1 MTLPAG
7 IRIFGAPGRYLQGPG
22 ALDALG
28 ALAASYGP
36 APLVIGDAQVLGLL
50 GSRLVTTLAEAG
62 LTPAFGT
69 LKSEITREAVAALAA
84 QGQEKESSLVIGVG
98 GGKSLDAAK
107 GVAMLLDLPM
117 FTVPTIAS
125 NDSPTSAAV
134 AIYDDSHAMVAVD
147 RMARNPDVVLVDTAL
162 IAAAPVAFLRA
173 GIGDALAKKF
183 EAEGCR
189 AGSGVTPFETRPLWT
204 ASAIADACYRTLRA
218 HAEAG
223 LAACARNEATDD
235 LEAVV
240 EAAVLMSGLGFE
252 NGGLSLA
259 HALTRGL
266 MRARGTKDAS
276 HGDQVAWGLLV
287 HLAAEGRSDEEIDDL
302 LQFYR
307 RIGLPTCLAELGM
320 PEPGPNDIALIVE
333 WTLTAPHLKNFA
345 SPLDGPAIE
354 AAIGRAEALASQGRG
369 RDAT

>member
-1 MTLPAG
+1 MTPPPG
-7 IRIFGAPGRYLQGPG
+7 VRVFGAPGRYLQGPG

-36 APLVIGDAQVLGLL
+36 APLVIGDAQVLSLL
-50 GSRLVTTLAEAG
+50 GSRLVMNLAKAG

-69 LKSEITREAVAALAA
+69 LKGEITREAIAALAA
-84 QGQEKESSLVIGVG
+84 LGAEKEIGLVIGVG

-107 GVAMLLDLPM
+107 GVAMRLEAPM

-134 AIYDDSHAMVAVD
+134 AIYDNDHAMVAVD
-147 RMARNPDVVLVDTAL
+147 RMARNPEVVLVDTAL

-189 AGSGVTPFETRPLWT
+189 AGCGVTPFDTRPLHT
-204 ASAIADACYRTLRA
+204 AGAIADACYQILRA

-223 LAACARNEATDD
+223 LAACARNEVTDD

-240 EAAVLMSGLGFE
+240 EATVLMSGLGFE

-266 MRARGTKDAS
+266 MRARGTKDAA

-287 HLAAEGRSDEEIDDL
+287 HLAAEGRSDDEINDL
-302 LQFYR
+302 IGFYR
-307 RIGLPTCLAELGM
+307 RIELPTCLAALGM
-320 PEPGPNDIALIVE
+320 SDPGEKDIALIID

-345 SPLDGPAIE
+345 SPLDRPPIE
-354 AAIGRAEALASQGRG
+354 AAIRRVEALAVQ
-369 RDAT
+369 

>member
-1 MTLPAG
+1 MTRPDG
-7 IRIFGAPGRYLQGPG
+7 VRIFGAPGRYLQGP
-22 ALDALG
+22 DALTALG
-28 ALAASYGP
+28 HLAAPYG
-36 APLVIGDAQVLGLL
+36 ASPLVIGDAQVLDML
-50 GSRLVTTLAEAG
+50 GARLAMNLADAE
-62 LTPAFGT
+62 LKPVFGT
-69 LKSEITREAVAALAA
+69 LKGEITRGAIAALAELA
-84 QGQEKESSLVIGVG
+84 KTKEVCLVIGVG

-107 GVAMLLDLPM
+107 GVAMLLGMPM

-134 AIYDDSHAMVAVD
+134 AIYDDNHAMVAVD
-147 RMARNPDVVLVDTAL
+147 RMARNPEVVLVDTAL

-189 AGSGVTPFETRPLWT
+189 AGSGTTPFGTRPLNT
-204 ASAIADACYRTLRA
+204 ASAIADACYRTLQA
-218 HAEAG
+218 HAEAA
-223 LAACARNEATDD
+223 LAACARNEVTDD

-266 MRARGTKDAS
+266 MRARGTRDAA
-276 HGDQVAWGLLV
+276 HGDQVAWGLLA
-287 HLAAEGRSDEEIDDL
+287 HLAAEGRSDDEISDVI
-302 LQFYR
+302 QFYR
-307 RIGLPTCLAELGM
+307 RIGLPTRLAELGM
-320 PEPGPNDIALIVE
+320 SEPGDGDIAQIVD

-345 SPLDGPAIE
+345 SQLDRPAIE
-354 AAIGRAEALASQGRG
+354 AAIRRAEALAVR
-369 RDAT
+369 

>member
-1 MTLPAG
+1 MTPPAG
-7 IRIFGAPGRYLQGPG
+7 VRVFGAPGRYLQGPG

-28 ALAASYGP
+28 TLAASYGA
-36 APLVIGDAQVLGLL
+36 APLIIGDAQVLSLL
-50 GSRLVTTLAEAG
+50 GSRLVMNLAKAD

-69 LKSEITREAVAALAA
+69 LKGEITRDAIAALAA
-84 QGQEKESSLVIGVG
+84 LGEEKESSLVIGVG

-107 GVAMLLDLPM
+107 GVAMRLEVPM

-134 AIYDDSHAMVAVD
+134 AIYDDSHAMIAVD
-147 RMARNPDVVLVDTAL
+147 RMARNPEVVLVDTAL

-189 AGSGVTPFETRPLWT
+189 AGSGVTPFDTRPLHT
-204 ASAIADACYRTLRA
+204 AGAIADACYQILRA

-223 LAACARNEATDD
+223 LAACARNEVTDD

-266 MRARGTKDAS
+266 MRARGTTDAA

-287 HLAAEGRSDEEIDDL
+287 HLAAEGRSDEEIEDL
-302 LQFYR
+302 IHFYR
-307 RIGLPTCLAELGM
+307 RIELPTCLAALGM
-320 PEPGPNDIALIVE
+320 PDPGEEDVTLIID
-333 WTLTAPHLKNFA
+333 WTLTAPHLQNFA
-345 SPLDGPAIE
+345 SPLDRPTIE
-354 AAIGRAEALASQGRG
+354 AAIRRAEALAVQ
-369 RDAT
+369 

>member
-1 MTLPAG
+1 MTPPPG
-7 IRIFGAPGRYLQGPG
+7 VRVFGAPGRYLQGPG

-36 APLVIGDAQVLGLL
+36 APLVIGDAQVLSLL
-50 GSRLVTTLAEAG
+50 GSRLVMNLAKAG

-69 LKSEITREAVAALAA
+69 LKGEITREAIAALAA
-84 QGQEKESSLVIGVG
+84 LGAEKEIGLVIGVG

-107 GVAMLLDLPM
+107 GVAMRLEAPM

-134 AIYDDSHAMVAVD
+134 AIYDNDHAMVAVD
-147 RMARNPDVVLVDTAL
+147 RMARNPEVVLVDTAL

-189 AGSGVTPFETRPLWT
+189 AGCGVTPFGTRPLHT
-204 ASAIADACYRTLRA
+204 AGAIADACYQILRA

-223 LAACARNEATDD
+223 LAACARNEVTDD

-266 MRARGTKDAS
+266 MRARGTKDAA

-287 HLAAEGRSDEEIDDL
+287 HLAAEGRSDDEICDL
-302 LQFYR
+302 IGFYR
-307 RIGLPTCLAELGM
+307 RIELPTCLAALGM
-320 PEPGPNDIALIVE
+320 SDPGEKDIALIID

-345 SPLDGPAIE
+345 SPLDRPPIE
-354 AAIGRAEALASQGRG
+354 AAIRRVEALAVQ
-369 RDAT
+369 